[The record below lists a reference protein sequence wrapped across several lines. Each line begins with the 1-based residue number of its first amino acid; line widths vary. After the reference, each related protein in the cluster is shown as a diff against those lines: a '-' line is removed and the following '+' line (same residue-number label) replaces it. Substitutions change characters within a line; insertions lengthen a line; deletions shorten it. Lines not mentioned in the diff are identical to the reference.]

1 MRAEKMRPAVIVGV
15 LIAIAVIVLIME
27 TTPTREAIPG
37 IGSITTGLADA
48 FLKAMKA
55 GNVPASQAKTWSN
68 AFKEAESLGDTA
80 KMNDLIAQ
88 AKAAAKTDPAVPDQL
103 SSLQKTMADIG
114 GGVGASQGAATAS
127 KVARGTQIIKSLFAS
142 QKTQKQLKS
151 RAKAILE
158 GTGAFTDYKTL
169 ANAASASVAQK
180 RGWQNA
186 LDSLG
191 DSELSIMYGYV
202 KNPALKEITQNTFS
216 ARVLNL
222 DTASPV
228 NAVNQTPRQTAQAA
242 GQAQNEVARVADAPP
257 ADPVIIARTNATVEA
272 LSEPSVLQALKKYE
286 KWGLIVG
293 GLGIVSGVV
302 ASVVSILVKPPYWN
316 DSAVLD
322 GTGGAKPGTEQS
334 AVNFINWVNENPAAV
349 TSSSCMSC
357 ICCCCCC
364 LLLIMAMSGGKKS
377 GNNTNF

>member
-1 MRAEKMRPAVIVGV
+1 MRPAVIVGV

-37 IGSITTGLADA
+37 IGAVTTGLADA
-48 FLKAMKA
+48 FSTAMKA
-55 GNVPASQAKTWSN
+55 ANVPANQAKALSK
-68 AFKEAESLGDTA
+68 AFKNAESLGDTA

-88 AKAAAKTDPAVPDQL
+88 ARAAAKTDSAVADQF
-103 SSLQKTMADIG
+103 SRLQNTMDGI
-114 GGVGASQGAATAS
+114 GGVGPQRAAPEV

-151 RAKAILE
+151 RAKAILD
-158 GTGAFTDYKTL
+158 GTEAFTEYKSL
-169 ANAASASVAQK
+169 ANAASASDAQK
-180 RGWQNA
+180 TGWTKA

-191 DSELSIMYGYV
+191 VSELSIMYGYV

-222 DTASPV
+222 DTAARSG
-228 NAVNQTPRQTAQAA
+228 NAVNQTPGQTAQAA
-242 GQAQNEVARVADAPP
+242 GQAQTEVARVADAPP
-257 ADPVIIARTNATVEA
+257 TDPVSIARVNATAEA
-272 LSEPSVLQALKKYE
+272 LAEPSVLQALKKYE

-316 DSAVLD
+316 DNAVLD

-364 LLLIMAMSGGKKS
+364 CLLLIMAMSGGKKS